1 MHKLGSRLQNIVVNY
16 QNQTIRDETMHFKLI
31 IAFISEDKTDK
42 VLKAARNCGAT
53 GATVINHARG
63 EGLKPT
69 KTFFGLSLETQRD
82 VALFLV
88 EEHLS
93 RKILENIAE
102 IGGFEED
109 AGAGIA
115 FQIDVEDA
123 IGVSHQMRKLTQVVG
138 DEI

>member
-1 MHKLGSRLQNIVVNY
+1 MR
-16 QNQTIRDETMHFKLI
+16 FKLI
-31 IAFISEDKTDK
+31 IAFVSEDKTNK
-42 VLKAARNCGAT
+42 VLKTARDSGAT

-63 EGLKPT
+63 EGLQPS

-82 VALFLV
+82 VVLFLV

-93 RKILENIAE
+93 RKILESIAE